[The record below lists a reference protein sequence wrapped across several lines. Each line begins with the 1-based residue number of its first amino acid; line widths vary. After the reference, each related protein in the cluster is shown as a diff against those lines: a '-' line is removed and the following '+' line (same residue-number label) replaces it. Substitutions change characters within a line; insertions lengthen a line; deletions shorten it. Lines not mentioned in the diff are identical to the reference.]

1 MRKRRSGPSSTPG
14 TPSLPASDPVAAPTS
29 WSMLSRSLTDTERL
43 GHLIGTALQGGEV
56 LALYG
61 EVGTG
66 KTALVRGI
74 AAGLG
79 AAPRSVSSPTFVL
92 IHEYQGR
99 LRLAHADLYRLESA
113 ETLPHLGLEEYI
125 DGRTVVAV
133 EWAERAQ
140 SELPRDRVEIWFA
153 HHSPNERTIAIVG
166 IGNRSRQTLAH
177 IFDQAQRVQGAK
189 ALPGIASPPPPRET
203 ST

>member
-1 MRKRRSGPSSTPG
+1 MSTPSDSMA
-14 TPSLPASDPVAAPTS
+14 TPSS
-29 WSMLSRSLTDTERL
+29 WSMVSESLVDTEQL
-43 GHLIGTALQGGEV
+43 GHIIGEEVQGGEV
-56 LALYG
+56 FALYG

-99 LRLAHADLYRLESA
+99 LPLAHADLYRLESA
-113 ETLPHLGLEEYI
+113 QTIPYLGLEEYF

-133 EWAERAQ
+133 EWAERGV
-140 SELPRDRVEIWFA
+140 SELPRDLIDIRCA
-153 HHSPNERTIAIVG
+153 HRSHTERTFTITATGPRSQQALTRIFSQPARLPSGAISG
-166 IGNRSRQTLAH
+166 PFTG
-177 IFDQAQRVQGAK
+177 D
-189 ALPGIASPPPPRET
+189 ASA
-203 ST
+203 